1 MTNQHPRTLADM
13 TPEERDQCRG
23 MWCEHKD
30 GNGTRLAIITEVWI
44 TDEQACMVYEVEKL
58 VNKHPLGCDV
68 TPRFDL
74 PRAWN
79 ADGTPPNG
87 FWEYDT
93 IEIQSYPE
101 PRGITDRRWVSDWEE
116 IE

>member
-1 MTNQHPRTLADM
+1 MTGKEPRTLADM

-23 MWCEHKD
+23 MWADDSSAPRNQVIICE
-30 GNGTRLAIITEVWI
+30 IITPNLIRCICPTQHEYV
-44 TDEQACMVYEVEKL
+44 
-58 VNKHPLGCDV
+58 LGFPSEDL

-79 ADGTPPNG
+79 SDGTPPNG

-101 PRGITDRRWVSDWEE
+101 PRGITDRRWVSDWEAVE
-116 IE
+116 